1 MLEQLNTFFKKI
13 FSNEETIVFS
23 FAILAFFIV
32 ISFFG
37 SVLTPFMISIV
48 VAYLLVGLQKKIQ
61 SYNVNAEFSINYY
74 FYYFYSYR
82 CSLSDLVGSIAIYSA
97 SSLCLDVPNLFNNF
111 LDFISDLPAKFPDL
125 VSSDQIAIFFQ
136 AVSEEIAFIAQNI
149 VKSSI
154 SGIQSTITIL
164 LYIILFPILV
174 FFFLFDRKNIIDGFL
189 KIIPG
194 KREMFTDIWAEMDV
208 QLSNYV
214 RGKTIEI
221 FIVGVVAAIIF
232 SSLGL
237 KYSALLSVLVG
248 LSVIIPY
255 VGAFLV
261 TIPVVIVGLLQFG
274 LDTQFYILIGL
285 YLLLQALDGNLLV
298 PLIFS
303 ETVKLHPVIIILAVF
318 IFGSMFGF
326 WGVFFSIPIATFI
339 KAVWNAWPSSA
350 AFKSTFYHFKNLINM
365 TFNFTERH
373 SLMITPFSFTKKVLL
388 STPMYSLPYID
399 FNFITSKALHT
410 FSSGSDKSS
419 NGNDCLLL
427 KFS

>member
-1 MLEQLNTFFKKI
+1 MLEQLNRVLKKV
-13 FSNEETIVFS
+13 FTNEETIVFS
-23 FAILAFFIV
+23 IAILLFFIV

-37 SVLTPFMISIV
+37 SVLTPFIISII

-61 SYNVNAEFSINYY
+61 SFNVNKNIALVITFSI
-74 FYYFYSYR
+74 FIITGAA
-82 CSLSDLVGSIAIYSA
+82 LLVWLVPLLYIQ
-97 SSLCLDVPNLFNNF
+97 LQDFVLDVPNLFNNF
-111 LDFISDLPAKFPDL
+111 LDFISGLPTKFPDL
-125 VSSDQIAIFFQ
+125 ISSDQIAIFFQ
-136 AVSEEIAFIAQNI
+136 AVSEEISVIAQNI

-174 FFFLFDRKNIIDGFL
+174 FFFLFDRKNIIEGFL

-194 KREMFTDIWAEMDV
+194 KRQMLTDIWKEMDI

-221 FIVGVVAAIIF
+221 FIVGLAAAIIF

-248 LSVIIPY
+248 FSVIIPY

-261 TIPVVIVGLLQFG
+261 TIPIVIIGLLQFG
-274 LDTQFYILIGL
+274 LDTQFYILISL

-303 ETVKLHPVIIILAVF
+303 ETVKLHPVVIILAVF
-318 IFGSMFGF
+318 VFGSMFGF

-339 KAVWNAWPSSA
+339 KAVWNAWPS
-350 AFKSTFYHFKNLINM
+350 KI
-365 TFNFTERH
+365 
-373 SLMITPFSFTKKVLL
+373 
-388 STPMYSLPYID
+388 
-399 FNFITSKALHT
+399 
-410 FSSGSDKSS
+410 
-419 NGNDCLLL
+419 
-427 KFS
+427 